1 MAYSERMD
9 CFRSGRDC
17 VPPRGVPVVLAGLG
31 GAVVSP
37 PKKSSPRRESFVLV
51 AFGGAGPPFGGT
63 FDAVGPAVLER

>member
-1 MAYSERMD
+1 M
-9 CFRSGRDC
+9 
-17 VPPRGVPVVLAGLG
+17 LAGLG